1 MSDFAFNV
9 FGVTAATIS
18 LLALLPPLVYWLIRQ
33 LPRSRLPRLEKL
45 VKEVETSFQ
54 DNIEQGLLHQEDE
67 LFNLH
72 NRLWT
77 VRMRLDELQGETYAI
92 RTQKDELRAWCGGLS
107 GRMTLLRR
115 DVQSLRET
123 IVHASYCERKALAD
137 AGFTAALATMCS
149 RRGEYH
155 RFSRY
160 RLFGSSPLLRSPLAL
175 STDLHDLPGTPSL
188 PVSEAFSSL
197 FGSPATAPPAYEG
210 ALLSPLQSPRLP
222 VDSQLPCTTPSES
235 VRSESLD
242 GLTPSETCPPG
253 PQAPAGLGLDAELK
267 KLLSLALE
275 RSGPGESVERQRE
288 LRKEMLCRFSMQLLG
303 LDDPHLLTS
312 SGFTVEEAH
321 PKRRRSKSASSFTRG
336 VSDFRVKA
344 NGAMVRIERKPRAQ
358 HAGPDSKGCDAAG
371 WYDML

>member
-9 FGVTAATIS
+9 FGATAATVS
-18 LLALLPPLVYWLIRQ
+18 LLALIPPLVYLLMRQ

-54 DNIEQGLLHQEDE
+54 DSIEQGLLHQEDE

-72 NRLWT
+72 NRFWT

-107 GRMTLLRR
+107 GRMALLRR

-123 IVHASYCERKALAD
+123 IVHASSRERKALAA
-137 AGFTAALATMCS
+137 AGFTAALATM
-149 RRGEYH
+149 
-155 RFSRY
+155 
-160 RLFGSSPLLRSPLAL
+160 LFGSSPPFRSPLAL
-175 STDLHDLPGTPSL
+175 STDLHDLPGTSSL

-210 ALLSPLQSPRLP
+210 SLLSPLQSPRIP
-222 VDSQLPCTTPSES
+222 VDSQLPCATPS

-242 GLTPSETCPPG
+242 GSTPSEASRCPPS
-253 PQAPAGLGLDAELK
+253 PEAPAGLGLDVELK
-267 KLLSLALE
+267 ELLSLALG

-288 LRKEMLCRFSMQLLG
+288 LRQEMLCRFSMQLLG
-303 LDDPHLLTS
+303 LDDPHLLN
-312 SGFTVEEAH
+312 SGGFPIEEVH
-321 PKRRRSKSASSFTRG
+321 SKRRRSKSASASVSARG

-344 NGAMVRIERKPRAQ
+344 NGATVRIERKPRAK
-358 HAGPDSKGCDAAG
+358 HAGPGSKGCDAAG
-371 WYDML
+371 WYDMP